1 MVSANELKPRSFNRH
16 ISAVSAMYHWASKP
30 TRSAVTGVPRNLMP
44 PRGSLHAP
52 KVAKADDGQGLGT
65 ATRDFVMVKGSYLIG
80 CRVTELCRLRWQDI
94 EPLEDGAQIHLLG
107 KGSKARTVPTSKETL
122 ALFESLGRGEAEE
135 WLFPSD
141 RRDGPL
147 TRQAVAGR
155 MAKWGQEAGVRL
167 HPHRCRHTHAT
178 HAIRRGCDV
187 FTLQCT
193 LGHSSA
199 STTGGYV
206 AANPADSS
214 SLRLS

>member
-1 MVSANELKPRSFNRH
+1 MVSANELKPRSFNRR
-16 ISAVSAMYHWASKP
+16 ISAISAMYHWASKP

-44 PRGSLHAP
+44 RRGSLHAP

-135 WLFPSD
+135 WLSLLILGMAPS
-141 RRDGPL
+141 PV
-147 TRQAVAGR
+147 RQSPVGWR
-155 MAKWGQEAGVRL
+155 
-167 HPHRCRHTHAT
+167 
-178 HAIRRGCDV
+178 
-187 FTLQCT
+187 
-193 LGHSSA
+193 S
-199 STTGGYV
+199 
-206 AANPADSS
+206 
-214 SLRLS
+214 